1 MSLLAKRHRNRDT
14 NIWPGF
20 VDALAT
26 LLMVIIF
33 VLMIFIVAQ
42 FYLTQALTGR
52 DEALSRLQQ
61 QVSEL
66 VDLLAME
73 RDSNAE
79 LRASKAQLTLD
90 LQASLIARDRA
101 EARIKSIAAQQETLE
116 SRLAEALSERAALQ
130 KRIVEL
136 QSGDG
141 AVKDQLLAVIKERD
155 ALVGKLR
162 AVEEELEI
170 VTQKRDEF
178 AAELTDATQIIA
190 ADREK
195 IELQLAE
202 LERLR
207 RDIAALETVRVD
219 LEKQVAGLVAARDTL
234 SADKQTLEGE
244 KQSLEETAAAVQE
257 ALGQARLRGS
267 KLLTR
272 LRDQQDKTLLAQEQL
287 AAREISLAELT
298 SQYDLSVETL
308 TETQGQLT
316 AAQKASEEALAQVT
330 LLNLQIVELRKQ
342 FASIQA
348 ALQASESE
356 NEAQKV
362 KIVDL
367 GQRLN
372 AALATEVQKLAR
384 FRSEFFGRLREV
396 LADRRDIR
404 IVGDRF
410 VFQSEVLFASGSAD
424 IGEKGKER
432 LSQFADTLRDLIP
445 KIPAD
450 INWVLQVDGHTD
462 SVPIFNERFRDNWDL
477 SAARAISVV
486 QYLITQGVPAKHLA
500 ATGYGQFQPIDPRPD
515 EFGLRRNRRIEMKL
529 TQR

>member
-66 VDLLAME
+66 ADLLAME

-90 LQASLIARDRA
+90 LQASLVARDQA
-101 EARIKSIAAQQETLE
+101 EARIKSITAQRETLE

-136 QSGDG
+136 QTGDG

-170 VTQKRDEF
+170 TTQKRDEV

-195 IELQLAE
+195 IELQLGE

-207 RDIAALETVRVD
+207 RDIVALKTVRGD
-219 LEKQVAGLVAARDTL
+219 LEKQVALLVAA
-234 SADKQTLEGE
+234 KQALEGE

-257 ALGQARLRGS
+257 ALGQARDRGT
-267 KLLTR
+267 KLLAR

-287 AAREISLAELT
+287 AARETSLAELT
-298 SQYDLSVETL
+298 SRYDLSVETL

-316 AAQKASEEALAQVT
+316 AAQKPP
-330 LLNLQIVELRKQ
+330 
-342 FASIQA
+342 
-348 ALQASESE
+348 
-356 NEAQKV
+356 
-362 KIVDL
+362 
-367 GQRLN
+367 
-372 AALATEVQKLAR
+372 
-384 FRSEFFGRLREV
+384 
-396 LADRRDIR
+396 RRR
-404 IVGDRF
+404 W
-410 VFQSEVLFASGSAD
+410 
-424 IGEKGKER
+424 
-432 LSQFADTLRDLIP
+432 P
-445 KIPAD
+445 KSPC
-450 INWVLQVDGHTD
+450 
-462 SVPIFNERFRDNWDL
+462 
-477 SAARAISVV
+477 
-486 QYLITQGVPAKHLA
+486 
-500 ATGYGQFQPIDPRPD
+500 
-515 EFGLRRNRRIEMKL
+515 
-529 TQR
+529 